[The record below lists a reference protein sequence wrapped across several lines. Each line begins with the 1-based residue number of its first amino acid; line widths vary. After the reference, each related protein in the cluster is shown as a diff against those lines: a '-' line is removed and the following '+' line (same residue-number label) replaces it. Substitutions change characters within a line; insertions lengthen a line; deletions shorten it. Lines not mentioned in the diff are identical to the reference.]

1 MEKKK
6 SFQFV
11 AYLCVEG
18 TVFAK
23 NEEDAEKL
31 VRDNNAGVCNDFDS
45 RLRNVIEYQE
55 ITSVEDPID
64 IEGDEEDEEE

>member
-1 MEKKK
+1 MDKKK
-6 SFQFV
+6 SFSFT
-11 AYLCVEG
+11 AYLEVHG

-23 NEEDAEKL
+23 DKEEAEQL
-31 VRDNNAGVCNDFDS
+31 VRDNNAGVCNDNDS

-64 IEGDEEDEEE
+64 IEEDKE